1 MEQILYSLPDGWN
14 WHKLKELTTK
24 IGSGATP
31 KGGDKAYK
39 PSGISLI
46 RSLNVHDRFFK
57 EDRLAFIDNEQA
69 DALKNVIV
77 ESGDVLLNI
86 TGASIARCCIVPDE
100 FLPARV
106 NQHVTIIRPT
116 NKVNSKF
123 LNYLIV
129 NPKFKAQLLWQG
141 AGGSTRQ
148 ALTKAMVEELDI
160 PLPSLPEQKRIVE
173 KLDALLTRI
182 DTAIEHLQ
190 ESITLTDS
198 MFVSGMD
205 KAFNPLSLPPNET
218 GLYELPKEWVWQNLG
233 SISTIGTGVTPLK
246 GRADYYNNGHINWV
260 TSKATGDDFV
270 SDSEQKITEVAL
282 SECRLKLFP
291 VGTLIVALYGQGK
304 TRGQVSELL
313 IESTI
318 NQALAAVV
326 VNPDHN
332 SKFVKYF
339 LKRSYLLLRSK
350 ASGGT
355 QENLNLSIIKAIQV
369 PLPDTQQQR
378 KIVLSLDA
386 LNDQINQVKIELTL
400 KIELLNQL
408 KASILDSAFKGEL

>member
-1 MEQILYSLPDGWN
+1 MEQVLYPLPEGWEWNSVKKLSHNIQYGHTAKAESNGNAKFLRITDIQDGKIEWQGVPTVSLEE
-14 WHKLKELTTK
+14 KEISKYALNDDDLVFAR
-24 IGSGATP
+24 SGATAGKSILIKNAP
-31 KGGDKAYK
+31 KDAVFASY
-39 PSGISLI
+39 LI
-46 RSLNVHDRFFK
+46 RIIPNQEKILPEYLSYFF
-57 EDRLAFIDNEQA
+57 LTPTYWG
-69 DALKNVIV
+69 IV
-77 ESGDVLLNI
+77 SQNAAGAAQPNI
-86 TGASIARCCIVPDE
+86 NGSKLSEFIVPV
-100 FLPARV
+100 A
-106 NQHVTIIRPT
+106 
-116 NKVNSKF
+116 SK
-123 LNYLIV
+123 
-129 NPKFKAQLLWQG
+129 
-141 AGGSTRQ
+141 
-148 ALTKAMVEELDI
+148 E
-160 PLPSLPEQKRIVE
+160 EQKRIVE

-182 DTAIEHLQ
+182 NTAIEHLQ
-190 ESITLTDS
+190 ESLTLTDS

-246 GRADYYNNGHINWV
+246 GRADYYNNGHISWV